1 MGKLFSGVDDY
12 ILSKNVTFDYAAL
25 DVKFGIFYLKG
36 AVYSFSGKSPGRQAL
51 VCKTP
56 SKQGLQSQPE
66 NIFRPNSLRP
76 INSLKI
82 KHKTMQKMLFKFIS
96 GVK

>member
-36 AVYSFSGKSPGRQAL
+36 AVYSFS
-51 VCKTP
+51 
-56 SKQGLQSQPE
+56 
-66 NIFRPNSLRP
+66 
-76 INSLKI
+76 
-82 KHKTMQKMLFKFIS
+82 
-96 GVK
+96 